1 MADTFKVNEL
11 FINATGENPKGYFM
25 KNWSV
30 KSMLLGNS
38 IASNG
43 LIVLLGALSL
53 FAMYALDKVVNE
65 SNQNAVA
72 VQRQMDADMMH
83 DAIRSDVMS
92 ALYAVSQGQANK
104 VQDIQKD
111 LAEHADRLLSNLT
124 ENAQITNV
132 EGLPEHSREVL
143 TIARQ
148 YVQKS
153 KQLIQRSTSQADVSE
168 PLAAMMV
175 DFQLLEGEMEKLSGI
190 IAGHSKVSEEN
201 SALILRNSQV
211 AMGIILT
218 LALAVS
224 IPLSV
229 IIMKSI
235 NKPLQNLV
243 QTMQKMEREGDL
255 TLRADH
261 TSDNEIGR
269 ASASFNTL
277 MKSVQQIVQDVRQSS
292 QQLLKNSHALAA
304 ASQQSLAASASNSDA
319 ASSVAAA
326 VEELSASIANIAQ
339 QANIAS
345 EASSHSYTL
354 SQKGRTDIDRAGREM
369 NQISESVKTSAHSI
383 TQLEEQAAS
392 ISQITGVIRGI
403 AEQTNLLALNAAIE
417 AARAGEEGRG
427 FAVVAD
433 EVRNLAERTADS
445 TKKITEMI
453 EAIQAGTQAA
463 VKNMNEGVERVN
475 LGVSLTHEVVDTMT
489 GVASRANKASQ
500 AVTQISDS
508 LREQEMAGG
517 DISRTVERVAQI
529 TEESHAVAQ
538 ETAAR
543 AQELSDLAMR
553 LEERISRFKA

>member
-1 MADTFKVNEL
+1 
-11 FINATGENPKGYFM
+11 
-25 KNWSV
+25 
-30 KSMLLGNS
+30 MLLSNS

-53 FAMYALDKVVNE
+53 FAMYELDRVVND

-92 ALYAVSQGQANK
+92 ALYAVTQGQNDK
-104 VQDIQKD
+104 VPGIQQD

-132 EGLPEHSREVL
+132 EGLPEHSRAVL
-143 TIARQ
+143 AVARQ

-153 KQLIQRSTSQADVSE
+153 KQLVQRSTSQADVNE
-168 PLAAMMV
+168 ALAAMLV
-175 DFQLLEGEMEKLSGI
+175 DFELLEGEMEKLSGI
-190 IAGHSKVSEEN
+190 IADHSKVSEAR
-201 SALILRNSQV
+201 SAMILQNSQM
-211 AMGIILT
+211 AMGIILFI
-218 LALAVS
+218 ALVIS
-224 IPLSV
+224 IPLSIV
-229 IIMKSI
+229 IMKSI
-235 NKPLQNLV
+235 NTPLQNLV
-243 QTMQKMEREGDL
+243 DTMQKMEQEGNL
-255 TLRADH
+255 TLRAA
-261 TSDNEIGR
+261 TISNNEIGR
-269 ASASFNTL
+269 ASKSFNIL
-277 MKSVQQIVQDVRQSS
+277 MKSVQQIVQDVRQSAV
-292 QQLLKNSHALAA
+292 QLLTNSQALAA
-304 ASQQSLAASASNSDA
+304 ASQQSLQASASNSDA

-345 EASSHSYTL
+345 EASANSYTL
-354 SQKGRTDIDRAGREM
+354 SQKGRADIDRAGQEM
-369 NQISESVKTSAHSI
+369 NQISESVRTSAHSI
-383 TQLEEQAAS
+383 TLLEEQAAS

-417 AARAGEEGRG
+417 AARAGEGGRG

-453 EAIQAGTQAA
+453 EAIQLGTQEA
-463 VKNMNEGVERVN
+463 VKNMNDGVERVN
-475 LGVSLTHEVVDTMT
+475 VGVSLTHEVVDTMSSM
-489 GVASRANKASQ
+489 ANRANKAAQ

-517 DISRTVERVAQI
+517 DISRTVEKVAQI

-543 AQELSDLAMR
+543 AHELSELALR

>member
-1 MADTFKVNEL
+1 
-11 FINATGENPKGYFM
+11 
-25 KNWSV
+25 
-30 KSMLLGNS
+30 MLLSNS
-38 IASNG
+38 LASNS
-43 LIVLLGALSL
+43 LIILLGLLSL
-53 FAMYALDKVVNE
+53 FAMRELDQVVSE

-92 ALYAVSQGQANK
+92 ALYAASQGQNDEIPSIK
-104 VQDIQKD
+104 MD

-132 EGLPEHSREVL
+132 EGLPEHSRTVL
-143 TIARQ
+143 AIAKQ

-153 KQLIQRSTSQADVSE
+153 KQLVQISATQPNVTDA
-168 PLAAMMV
+168 LAAMMV
-175 DFQLLEGEMEKLSGI
+175 DFELLESEMEKLSGI
-190 IAGHSKVSEEN
+190 IAKHGEVTESRSDQILQLSQLVMGTILVI
-201 SALILRNSQV
+201 ALVI
-211 AMGIILT
+211 T
-218 LALAVS
+218 

-235 NKPLQNLV
+235 NAPLQSLV
-243 QTMQKMEREGDL
+243 NTMQSIERDGDL
-255 TLRADH
+255 TLRAASV
-261 TSDNEIGR
+261 SDNEIGK
-269 ASASFNTL
+269 ASKSFNLL
-277 MKSVQQIVQDVRQSS
+277 MNSVQRIVQDVRSSS

-304 ASQQSLAASASNSDA
+304 ASQQSLATSASNSDA

-339 QANIAS
+339 QASIAS
-345 EASSHSYTL
+345 EASANSYTL
-354 SQKGRTDIDRAGREM
+354 SQKGRADIDRAGREM
-369 NQISESVKTSAHSI
+369 NQISESVKTSADSI
-383 TQLEEQAAS
+383 TLLEEQAAS

-417 AARAGEEGRG
+417 AARAGEGGRG

-453 EAIQAGTQAA
+453 EAIQIGTQDA
-463 VKNMNEGVERVN
+463 VKNMNEGVERVCV
-475 LGVSLTHEVVDTMT
+475 GVSLTHEVVDTMSSM
-489 GVASRANKASQ
+489 ASRANKASE
-500 AVTQISDS
+500 AVSQISES
-508 LREQEMAGG
+508 LREQESAGG

-543 AQELSDLAMR
+543 AQELSELAGR
-553 LEERISRFKA
+553 LEERISKFKA

>member
-1 MADTFKVNEL
+1 
-11 FINATGENPKGYFM
+11 M

-30 KSMLLGNS
+30 KSMLLSNS
-38 IASNG
+38 LSSIS
-43 LIVLLGALSL
+43 LIVLLGLLSL
-53 FAMYALDKVVNE
+53 FAMYELDRVVSE

-83 DAIRSDVMS
+83 DAIRSDVMT
-92 ALYAVSQGQANK
+92 ALYAVSQGQTDK
-104 VQDIQKD
+104 IQGIQMD
-111 LAEHADRLLSNLT
+111 LVEHADRLLSNLT

-132 EGLPEHSREVL
+132 EGLPEHSRAVL
-143 TIARQ
+143 AVAKQ

-168 PLAAMMV
+168 LLASMMT
-175 DFQLLEGEMEKLSGI
+175 DFALLEGEMEKLSGI
-190 IAGHSKVSEEN
+190 IANHGKVTESRSEWVLQT
-201 SALILRNSQV
+201 AQMAMAAILFF
-211 AMGIILT
+211 
-218 LALAVS
+218 ALAITV
-224 IPLSV
+224 PLS
-229 IIMKSI
+229 IQIMRSI
-235 NKPLQNLV
+235 NRPLQNLV
-243 QTMQKMEREGDL
+243 HTMQQMEKDGDL
-255 TLRADH
+255 TLRA
-261 TSDNEIGR
+261 TNASSNEIGQ
-269 ASASFNTL
+269 ASKSFNAL
-277 MKSVQQIVQDVRQSS
+277 MQSVQQIVQDVRQSS
-292 QQLLKNSHALAA
+292 EQLLKNSHALAA
-304 ASQQSLAASASNSDA
+304 ASQQSLATSASNSDA
-319 ASSVAAA
+319 AGSVAAA

-345 EASSHSYTL
+345 EASAHSYTL
-354 SQKGRTDIDRAGREM
+354 SQKGRADIDRAGIEM

-383 TQLEEQAAS
+383 TLLEEQAAS

-417 AARAGEEGRG
+417 AARAGEGGRG

-453 EAIQAGTQAA
+453 EAIQLGTQEA

-475 LGVSLTHEVVDTMT
+475 LGVSLTHEVVDTMS
-489 GVASRANKASQ
+489 GMAARANKASQ
-500 AVTQISDS
+500 AVTQISES

-538 ETAAR
+538 ETASR
-543 AQELSDLAMR
+543 AQELSELAVR
-553 LEERISRFKA
+553 LEERISRFRA

>member
-1 MADTFKVNEL
+1 
-11 FINATGENPKGYFM
+11 
-25 KNWSV
+25 
-30 KSMLLGNS
+30 MLLGNS

-43 LIVLLGALSL
+43 LIVLLGVLSL
-53 FAMYALDKVVNE
+53 FAMYELDKVVNE
-65 SNQNAVA
+65 SSQNAVA

-92 ALYAVSQGQANK
+92 ALYAVSQGQADK
-104 VQDIQKD
+104 VQDIQMD

-132 EGLPEHSREVL
+132 EGLPEHSRTVL
-143 TIARQ
+143 GIARQ

-153 KQLIQRSTSQADVSE
+153 KQLVQRSTSQSDVSE
-168 PLAAMMV
+168 QLAAMMV
-175 DFQLLEGEMEKLSGI
+175 DFQLLESEMEKLSGI

-201 SALILRNSQV
+201 SALILKSSQL

-229 IIMKSI
+229 LIMKSI
-235 NKPLQNLV
+235 NQPLQNLV

-255 TLRADH
+255 TLRAAN

-269 ASASFNTL
+269 ASTSFNTL

>member
-1 MADTFKVNEL
+1 
-11 FINATGENPKGYFM
+11 M

-43 LIVLLGALSL
+43 LIVLLGVLSL
-53 FAMYALDKVVNE
+53 FAMYELDKVVNE
-65 SNQNAVA
+65 SSQNAVA

-92 ALYAVSQGQANK
+92 ALYAVSQGQADK
-104 VQDIQKD
+104 VQDIQMD

-132 EGLPEHSREVL
+132 EGLPEHSRTVL
-143 TIARQ
+143 GIARQ

-153 KQLIQRSTSQADVSE
+153 KQLVQRSTSQSDVSE
-168 PLAAMMV
+168 QLAAMMV

-201 SALILRNSQV
+201 SALILKSSQL

-229 IIMKSI
+229 LIMKSI
-235 NKPLQNLV
+235 NQPLQNLV

-255 TLRADH
+255 TLRAAN

-269 ASASFNTL
+269 ASTSFNTL

>member
-1 MADTFKVNEL
+1 
-11 FINATGENPKGYFM
+11 M

-38 IASNG
+38 VASNG
-43 LIVLLGALSL
+43 LILLLGALSL
-53 FAMYALDKVVNE
+53 FAMYELDQVVND

-92 ALYAVSQGQANK
+92 ALYAASQGQNDK
-104 VQDIQKD
+104 VPDIQQD
-111 LAEHADRLLSNLT
+111 LIEHADRLLSNLT

-132 EGLPEHSREVL
+132 EGLPEHSRAVL
-143 TIARQ
+143 AVARQ

-153 KQLIQRSTSQADVSE
+153 KQLVQRSTSQTDVSE
-168 PLAAMMV
+168 ALASMLV
-175 DFQLLEGEMEKLSGI
+175 DFELLEGEMEKLSGI
-190 IAGHSKVSEEN
+190 IANHSKVSEAR
-201 SALILRNSQV
+201 SAMILQTSQL
-211 AMGIILT
+211 AMGAILII
-218 LALAVS
+218 ALVIS

-235 NKPLQNLV
+235 NTPLQNLV
-243 QTMQKMEREGDL
+243 DTMQKMEKDGNL
-255 TLRADH
+255 TLRATTH
-261 TSDNEIGR
+261 SNNEIGR
-269 ASASFNTL
+269 ASKSFNTL
-277 MKSVQQIVQDVRQSS
+277 MTSVQHIVQDVRQSAE
-292 QQLLKNSHALAA
+292 QLLMNSQALAA
-304 ASQQSLAASASNSDA
+304 ASQQSLQASASNSDA
-319 ASSVAAA
+319 AGSVAAA

-345 EASSHSYTL
+345 EASAHSYTL
-354 SQKGRTDIDRAGREM
+354 SQKGRSDIDRAGQEM
-369 NQISESVKTSAHSI
+369 NQISESVRTSAHSI
-383 TQLEEQAAS
+383 TLLEEQAAS

-417 AARAGEEGRG
+417 AARAGEGGRG

-453 EAIQAGTQAA
+453 EAIQLGTQEA
-463 VKNMNEGVERVN
+463 VRNMNEGVERVN
-475 LGVSLTHEVVDTMT
+475 LGVSLTHEVVDTMS
-489 GVASRANKASQ
+489 GMASRANKASQ

-517 DISRTVERVAQI
+517 DISRTVEKVAQI

-543 AQELSDLAMR
+543 AQELSELAVR

>member
-1 MADTFKVNEL
+1 
-11 FINATGENPKGYFM
+11 M

-43 LIVLLGALSL
+43 LIVLLGVLSL
-53 FAMYALDKVVNE
+53 FAMYELDKVVNE
-65 SNQNAVA
+65 SSQNAVA

-92 ALYAVSQGQANK
+92 ALYAVSQGQADK
-104 VQDIQKD
+104 VQDIQMD

-132 EGLPEHSREVL
+132 EGLPEHSRTVL
-143 TIARQ
+143 GIARQ

-153 KQLIQRSTSQADVSE
+153 KQLVQRSTSQSDVSE
-168 PLAAMMV
+168 QLTAMMV
-175 DFQLLEGEMEKLSGI
+175 DFQLLESEMEKLSGI

-201 SALILRNSQV
+201 SALILKSSQL

-229 IIMKSI
+229 LIMKSI
-235 NKPLQNLV
+235 NQPLQNLV

-255 TLRADH
+255 TLRAAN

-269 ASASFNTL
+269 ASTSFNTL

>member
-1 MADTFKVNEL
+1 
-11 FINATGENPKGYFM
+11 
-25 KNWSV
+25 
-30 KSMLLGNS
+30 MLLGNS

-43 LIVLLGALSL
+43 LIVLLGVLSL
-53 FAMYALDKVVNE
+53 FAMYELDKVVNE
-65 SNQNAVA
+65 SSQNAVA

-83 DAIRSDVMS
+83 DAIRSDLMS
-92 ALYAVSQGQANK
+92 ALYAVSQGQADK
-104 VQDIQKD
+104 VQDIQMD

-132 EGLPEHSREVL
+132 EGLPEHSRTVL
-143 TIARQ
+143 GIARQ

-153 KQLIQRSTSQADVSE
+153 KQLVQRSTSQSDVSE
-168 PLAAMMV
+168 QLAAMMV
-175 DFQLLEGEMEKLSGI
+175 DFQLLESEMEKLSGI

-201 SALILRNSQV
+201 SALILKSSQL

-229 IIMKSI
+229 LIMKSI
-235 NKPLQNLV
+235 NQPLQNLV

-255 TLRADH
+255 TLRAAN

-269 ASASFNTL
+269 ASTSFNTL

-445 TKKITEMI
+445 TKK
-453 EAIQAGTQAA
+453 
-463 VKNMNEGVERVN
+463 NHRNDR
-475 LGVSLTHEVVDTMT
+475 
-489 GVASRANKASQ
+489 
-500 AVTQISDS
+500 SDS
-508 LREQEMAGG
+508 GRYPSSSQKHE
-517 DISRTVERVAQI
+517 
-529 TEESHAVAQ
+529 
-538 ETAAR
+538 
-543 AQELSDLAMR
+543 
-553 LEERISRFKA
+553 